1 MFSEGV
7 DIFHFKTCFDNNT
20 VFILHN
26 AIENS
31 QNTFKHIISMDW
43 DDKAENVDLASIVE
57 LVKVILTH
65 KNENPGFPI
74 VIHCVDS
81 IGRSGVLVTVLRA
94 IQETEQNGK
103 VDVDEILQQLRS
115 EKSYFVPTMVSY

>member
-1 MFSEGV
+1 
-7 DIFHFKTCFDNNT
+7 
-20 VFILHN
+20 
-26 AIENS
+26 
-31 QNTFKHIISMDW
+31 MDW